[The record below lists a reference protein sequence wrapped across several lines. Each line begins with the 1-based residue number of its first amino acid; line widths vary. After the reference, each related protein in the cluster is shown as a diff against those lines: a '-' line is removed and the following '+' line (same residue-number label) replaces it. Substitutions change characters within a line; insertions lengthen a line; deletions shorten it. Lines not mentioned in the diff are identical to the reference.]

1 MQKKEGK
8 KLEPELEKLFDQPQV
23 IRENERLAIVANKLN
38 EENQIMKEIK
48 VIILTVIL
56 YI

>member
-8 KLEPELEKLFDQPQV
+8 KLEPELEKLFDLPQV